1 MVIGPFWISHP
12 KLAKNETKKD
22 QKWPKNGQKLK
33 KGVSYVLILGVTG
46 VKHWEIKFH
55 SDLCITGK
63 MAKIDII

>member
-1 MVIGPFWISHP
+1 MRP
-12 KLAKNETKKD
+12 KKD

>member
-1 MVIGPFWISHP
+1 MRP
-12 KLAKNETKKD
+12 KKT
-22 QKWPKNGQKLK
+22 KNGQKLK